1 MCTPRQRGGNELL
14 ITCGSGTS
22 LHGTSGPRATIG
34 TSHSIASAAPAPPAA
49 SRSAPFAISDTAIS
63 GTTASDVVIFSH
75 DNFGT
80 MGLDNTTSDNTTIL
94 HMDMSEDGAS
104 NAASP

>member
-1 MCTPRQRGGNELL
+1 M
-14 ITCGSGTS
+14 
-22 LHGTSGPRATIG
+22 
-34 TSHSIASAAPAPPAA
+34 
-49 SRSAPFAISDTAIS
+49 SDAAIS

-80 MGLDNTTSDNTTIL
+80 IGLDNTTSDDTTIL

-104 NAASP
+104 NAARP